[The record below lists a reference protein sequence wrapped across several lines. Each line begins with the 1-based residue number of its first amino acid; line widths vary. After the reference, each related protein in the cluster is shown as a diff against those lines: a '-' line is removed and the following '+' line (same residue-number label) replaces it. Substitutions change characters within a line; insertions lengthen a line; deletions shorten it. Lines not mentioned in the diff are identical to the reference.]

1 MDITNDDIT
10 VRYPDERDLPAV
22 YENQARTFGD
32 PVIPEDIEAW
42 KRRVR
47 TEDILVAEDVSDAD
61 HPVLV
66 GSSIIYR
73 TQLTVPGGASLR
85 AAWLTMITVATT
97 HQGRGIWAQ
106 LGSQGVGILTERGYP
121 IICGV
126 PTQTAMYDN
135 FGAGVASYSHSC
147 SVDRRFAKLR
157 AAPEKSQAREVTAAE
172 AKRRVPEVY
181 ERWCAVTSGAVKRDS
196 AWWADFFEDRPTQRG
211 AGTALSYTV
220 HPDGFLSYR
229 VFGGA
234 AHGFRPP
241 LGTVVVEDFCAITE
255 EAHTELLQTLLVL
268 EMFDNVELDLP
279 VDDPLPL
286 KLTDPRSA
294 TIKGATDFLW
304 IRIND
309 VPEVLNTRVY
319 ASDIDVVLEVEDP
332 LGVAGGTFALKARGG
347 VGKCVPHDGPADVK
361 LGLADLATIYMGA
374 HRPSQLIRA
383 GRVNE
388 VSPDLLHDL
397 DAAFSTDRAPFC
409 GTLF

>member
-1 MDITNDDIT
+1 
-10 VRYPDERDLPAV
+10 
-22 YENQARTFGD
+22 
-32 PVIPEDIEAW
+32 
-42 KRRVR
+42 
-47 TEDILVAEDVSDAD
+47 
-61 HPVLV
+61 
-66 GSSIIYR
+66 
-73 TQLTVPGGASLR
+73 
-85 AAWLTMITVATT
+85 
-97 HQGRGIWAQ
+97 
-106 LGSQGVGILTERGYP
+106 
-121 IICGV
+121 
-126 PTQTAMYDN
+126 
-135 FGAGVASYSHSC
+135 
-147 SVDRRFAKLR
+147 
-157 AAPEKSQAREVTAAE
+157 
-172 AKRRVPEVY
+172 
-181 ERWCAVTSGAVKRDS
+181 
-196 AWWADFFEDRPTQRG
+196 
-211 AGTALSYTV
+211 
-220 HPDGFLSYR
+220 
-229 VFGGA
+229 
-234 AHGFRPP
+234 
-241 LGTVVVEDFCAITE
+241 
-255 EAHTELLQTLLVL
+255 
-268 EMFDNVELDLP
+268 MFDNVELDLP